1 MNERKFTAG
10 LVIVSKSSIHQ
21 TFMAHFTLLVS
32 AVSEANLLL
41 KEWKGEVV
49 LLYIVG
55 VTVTTKNASQA
66 NQEELFD
73 WITVET
79 FLRRT

>member
-10 LVIVSKSSIHQ
+10 LAIVSKSLIHL

-41 KEWKGEVV
+41 KEWKGDV